1 MNNKEIKNKILELNK
16 YSGTHSP
23 SIETVLNEI
32 PTLSIAIDACFLSN
46 PYATEL
52 FFDEMKHDLIKN
64 NEILKYLEYYPPQNY
79 EISKILSKSI
89 NIDAKNLFI
98 GNGAIEIIQAVI
110 QKFVK
115 KKIVVIIPTFSSYY
129 EFARED
135 TEVVFYK
142 LKKENDFVLDINDY
156 IDFVKSEKP
165 DSIVIINPN
174 NPDGGYINNNS
185 FLKIIDELDFVE
197 NIIID
202 ESFVHFA
209 YEDSDYSPVSLEKL
223 ATTNDKIILIKS
235 MSKDFGIAGIRA
247 GYSVMSEKKV
257 NTLLANGYL
266 WNVSGLAF
274 YFFRLFSNKSFLKK
288 YSKTRK
294 QYILETKEFLYEL
307 HKISS
312 IKVYPSKA
320 NFALIEL
327 PKRISSFDFTTDLLI
342 KYGIYVRDCNDKLG
356 LNGNFIRLASRGK
369 KHNLILINSI
379 KNFFNEYE

>member
-1 MNNKEIKNKILELNK
+1 MNNLEIKNKILNLKKEA
-16 YSGTHSP
+16 GTHSP

-32 PTLSIAIDACFLSN
+32 SSLKVSIDACFLSN

-52 FFDEMKHDLIKN
+52 FFNQMKNDLIKN
-64 NEILKYLEYYPPQNY
+64 NKILRYLEYYPPQNH

-89 NIDAKNLFI
+89 DVNYKNIFI

-110 QKFVK
+110 QKFVY

-129 EFARED
+129 EFIRKD
-135 TEVVFYK
+135 TEVVFYN
-142 LKKENDFVLDINDY
+142 LKKENNFKLDVDDY
-156 IDFVKSEKP
+156 IDFIKSEKP

-174 NPDGGYINNNS
+174 NPDGSYINNNS
-185 FLKIIDELDFVE
+185 LLKITEELDFLE

-209 YEDSDYSPVSLEKL
+209 YEDIQYEPVSLEKI
-223 ATTNDKIILIKS
+223 ASQNDKIILIKS

-247 GYSVMSEKKV
+247 GYSIMSEKKV
-257 NTLLANGYL
+257 KNLLSNGYL

-274 YFFRLFSNKSFLKK
+274 YFFTLLNSKPFLIK
-288 YSKTRK
+288 YNEIRK
-294 QYILETKEFLYEL
+294 LYIKETKDFLNEL
-307 HKISS
+307 SKIDL

-327 PKRISSFDFTTDLLI
+327 PKSISSFDFTMDLLI
-342 KYGIYVRDCNDKLG
+342 NFGIYVRDCSDKIG
-356 LNGNFIRLASRGK
+356 LNGNFIRIASRGK
-369 KHNLILINSI
+369 ENNAIIINAI
-379 KNFFNEYE
+379 KNYINER